1 MRAVGYVGP
10 CFEKPNVCGQIV
22 VVFDEENQQRPSFSP
37 NALPRMKIVPHA
49 RTLDPDPDDF
59 WIFCSPSNDI
69 PRKLCDI
76 EKLGRFHRFAE
87 FRQVLCFE
95 IQAAGFFNA
104 SLSCKMQ
111 SYREHL
117 FYNIMNSR
125 ASLRSIL

>member
-1 MRAVGYVGP
+1 MFADKSSSFSTR
-10 CFEKPNVCGQIV
+10 KINK
-22 VVFDEENQQRPSFSP
+22 RPSFSP
-37 NALPRMKIVPHA
+37 NAPPGMKIVPHA

-59 WIFCSPSNDI
+59 WIFCSPSSNDI
-69 PRKLCDI
+69 PGKLCDI

-117 FYNIMNSR
+117 FYYEFSCEFRID
-125 ASLRSIL
+125 SLNKKIL